1 LQSSRPRTDAVRSKP
16 KRVSAR
22 RFTSITPSTVVCRSR
37 FSRTSYVSRTK
48 LPSGSDMRIAPM
60 RIEPAQR
67 RHCNPLS
74 SRVKRSLTG
83 MGMPDPFREALE
95 CVNFLDH
102 Q

>member
-1 LQSSRPRTDAVRSKP
+1 
-16 KRVSAR
+16 
-22 RFTSITPSTVVCRSR
+22 
-37 FSRTSYVSRTK
+37 
-48 LPSGSDMRIAPM
+48 MRIALIQQ
-60 RIEPAQR
+60 IEPAQR

-74 SRVKRSLTG
+74 SQVKSSLTG